1 MSKLKFILA
10 FAQRSSEIFVM
21 NPWDHWH
28 QWASPTL
35 LCAAHCN
42 MFFLLFCFVLI
53 IITGTILNKKV
64 KTKKKD
70 IQHVLPWPAYP
81 IAVCIPIESLIL
93 RDIIKMKL
101 SSVLEPAFS
110 KLVQAWSS
118 SYHICSCWFAVW

>member
-1 MSKLKFILA
+1 MSEVEKLHMWVPG
-10 FAQRSSEIFVM
+10 SVSERVPP
-21 NPWDHWH
+21 NLV
-28 QWASPTL
+28 S
-35 LCAAHCN
+35 C

-118 SYHICSCWFAVW
+118 SYHICSC